1 MEFSYKLTFW
11 KHVANQVLLYKAYN
25 GHLIIGILILFL
37 LIINIPSIV
46 SSENSYLVNQIIVLM
61 IALMIICIVG
71 IITFV
76 ILMLNALLDKFYFK
90 QVGKTVFCEINEEG
104 IRETA
109 GEKSLFIAWE
119 DMKEIRC
126 YNNIFI
132 MNSNKSKLLSMG
144 LSNAVVDS
152 KTFIE
157 VKKCIELWGKD
168 KIVNKVK

>member
-11 KHVANQVLLYKAYN
+11 KQVANQVLLYKAYN
-25 GHLIIGILILFL
+25 GYLVIGILILFL
-37 LIINIPSIV
+37 VIINIPSIV
-46 SSENSYLVNQIIVLM
+46 SSDNSYLVNQIIVLI

-71 IITFV
+71 IISFAV
-76 ILMLNALLDKFYFK
+76 LMFNALLDKLYFK

-168 KIVNKVK
+168 KIANKVK